1 MMLKLCRT
9 FVRLLESNKSLF
21 GFSNFKID
29 QNSLSHDSVKC
40 HSNMYETRNE
50 NSSEEGFFH
59 ISPKHVEANDDL
71 KSANSHTKNGQEMG
85 ERLQENVPACTGQD
99 QIRLK

>member
-71 KSANSHTKNGQEMG
+71 KSADSHTKMVKKWVKGFRKMSQ
-85 ERLQENVPACTGQD
+85 PAVGKTKSG
-99 QIRLK
+99 